1 MREAKVKSS
10 SRGNG
15 MYGKFESGS
24 VMMRSDEKDR
34 WAGWG

>member
-15 MYGKFESGS
+15 MYGKFESG
-24 VMMRSDEKDR
+24 VGDDEKR
-34 WAGWG
+34 